1 MTDFLPKIN
10 TAADISIPDPEID
23 TSPLPRFGTAGF
35 FKTKV
40 LESVNSDLKKQ
51 HSNIVYKSRYHSYE
65 IEETLEAKI
74 ARLTKEVAEVQQ
86 EVEHNANNLHLLG
99 TERQLDNVEDLSEI
113 LKHIKVATLKNSNT
127 AEIIPEE
134 VSISNI
140 KSESAKQ
147 HITKHN
153 HPVFEVSSSQVSKIA
168 KMTDRLA
175 VLEKQIGLDEL
186 DTTDT
191 RYKPILVSLQ
201 ETRQRLKLITNSP
214 AALEASA
221 NNLKTVIDTIGKIR
235 SLEPSHMNPSSSSK
249 ASTDNS
255 KSFVPDSENLDVD
268 GTSRS
273 TFQKVDY
280 LYSKVDTIEKLETV
294 MPKVLLRLKNLRE
307 LHADVLDT
315 HSTVQEFDKLF
326 LSLKTDVR
334 EWKEALA
341 DIQRKMDRLDV
352 SSAEN
357 MDTIRKWNSDLNQKL
372 DVNE

>member
-1 MTDFLPKIN
+1 MTDLFFYFCFQTNKG
-10 TAADISIPDPEID
+10 TETFVADPEID

-40 LESVNSDLKKQ
+40 LEPVDGLKKRT
-51 HSNIVYKSRYHSYE
+51 NIEYKSRYHSYE

-74 ARLTKEVAEVQQ
+74 ARLSKEVAEVQQ

-99 TERQLDNVEDLSEI
+99 TERQLDNVEDLGEI
-113 LKHIKVATLKNSNT
+113 LKQIKVATLTNRT
-127 AEIIPEE
+127 PAETIPKE

-140 KSESAKQ
+140 KSGRGKQ
-147 HITKHN
+147 DITKQN
-153 HPVFEVSSSQVSKIA
+153 DPVFKVSSSQVSRIA
-168 KMTDRLA
+168 KMGERLA
-175 VLEKQIGLDEL
+175 GLEKQIGLDEL

-214 AALEASA
+214 GALEALA
-221 NNLKTVIDTIGKIR
+221 NNLKSVIDTIGQLR
-235 SLEPSHMNPSSSSK
+235 SLEPSSSSK
-249 ASTDNS
+249 G
-255 KSFVPDSENLDVD
+255 FVAGSEELDVTSR
-268 GTSRS
+268 GTSE
-273 TFQKVDY
+273 KVDY
-280 LYSKVDTIEKLETV
+280 LYSKVDSIEKLETV
-294 MPKVLLRLKNLRE
+294 VPKVLLRLKSLRE

-341 DIQRKMDRLDV
+341 EVEKKMERLDV

-357 MDTIRKWNSDLNQKL
+357 MDTIRKWNGDLNQKL
-372 DVNE
+372 DVDE